1 MTRNGAIN
9 IRTCGFSKDQAQT
22 VRMIIKNQNV
32 LHVLASGRICCRKR
46 CRLPNDENPFRVD
59 ARLSTR
65 KRISRETRFP
75 IGDGPNE
82 GCRKEHSSMVRA
94 FPFHEARYD
103 RLPCRRYGACV
114 GFCGVPCEAIL
125 VPSFEVDPSSLTNAE
140 DDPL

>member
-1 MTRNGAIN
+1 VTRNGAIN

-94 FPFHEARYD
+94 FPFMRHAMTDYHVVAMARAWD
-103 RLPCRRYGACV
+103 FV
-114 GFCGVPCEAIL
+114 VSL
-125 VPSFEVDPSSLTNAE
+125 VKRSLFPPSR
-140 DDPL
+140 